1 MDIKQTKGGRGFY
14 VCPTCVNHK
23 KFKSVVK
30 MDREQILKQLEN
42 RINQLLQIGWRG
54 RIITIGYDEVEKLLN
69 KNKKGFLILA
79 EDLAE
84 RSKRNI
90 LRDRDIQFYHFSTKG
105 KLGSLIGRGEVG
117 IVFVPDTKFGLK
129 LKNLLNQY
137 NQIQKEVAD
146 FVKD

>member
-1 MDIKQTKGGRGFY
+1 
-14 VCPTCVNHK
+14 
-23 KFKSVVK
+23 